1 MGKITLNGGITVTLY
16 EVVQTGEDAFNQ
28 AIYKETPVEVDNVL
42 VTPSSA
48 SEILDTVNL
57 YGKKAVYTL
66 AIPKGDT
73 HDWEDRRVDFFG
85 KSWRVFGI
93 PSEGIDDLIPL
104 DWNKK
109 VTVERYE

>member
-1 MGKITLNGGITVTLY
+1 MGKITSQGITVTLY
-16 EVVQTGEDAFNQ
+16 EETHIGEDAFNQ
-28 AIYKETPVEVDNVL
+28 AIFEETPVKVENVL
-42 VTPSSA
+42 VTPSSQ
-48 SEILDTVNL
+48 SEILDSVNL

-85 KSWRVFGI
+85 ERWRVFGI
-93 PSEGIDDLIPL
+93 PSEGIDGLIPL

>member
-1 MGKITLNGGITVTLY
+1 MGSLRGVPVTLY
-16 EVVQTGEDAFNQ
+16 TETQIGVDRFNQ
-28 AIYKETPVEVDNVL
+28 PLYEETPVTVDNVL
-42 VTPSSA
+42 ISPTSQTETLEA
-48 SEILDTVNL
+48 VNL

-73 HDWEDRRVDFFG
+73 HEWEDRRVDFFG

-93 PSEGIDDLIPL
+93 PSQGIDDLIPL
-104 DWNKK
+104 GWNLK